1 MNSMHP
7 SSPHETKP
15 RIDMF
20 GYYVDLAWRSLR
32 RSPVLTALM
41 VIAVGFG
48 VAASMITYTVFRAT
62 SGDPIPQKSASLYI
76 VQVDNYGPGGN
87 DGGEPLPWLT
97 YTDALALMNAHQ
109 AKRQAVMYPTAS
121 SVVPD
126 DAQRLP
132 FTVRSYATSSDFFPM
147 FDVPFLYGSG
157 WSAADDQAHAGAAVI
172 SRELNDKV
180 FGGINSVGRKINLDG
195 NRYRIVGVTKHW
207 DPVPRF
213 FDLDSDN
220 GFGAAGQIYL
230 SFNRA
235 VDLKNKP
242 AGGTVC
248 NRPQGGNDWASW
260 LRSECVWLS
269 LWTELPSAAD
279 AAHYRE
285 FLRNYAADQQRAGR
299 FNWAPNVRL
308 RNVMQWL
315 HWRHVV
321 PKEATISLLVAVSFL
336 LICLVN
342 TIGLLLAKFM
352 RRAAEIGVRRA
363 LGASRGAIYRQFL
376 IEAGVIGAAGGALGV
391 LLTALGMFGT
401 GLVFAPRIAR
411 LAHLNFSLVA
421 LTLLVAIVTTVLASF
436 YPAWRAAHVQPAWQL
451 KSS

>member
-1 MNSMHP
+1 MNTTRP
-7 SSPHETKP
+7 SSPHETNP
-15 RIDMF
+15 GVGMF

-32 RSPVLTALM
+32 NSPVLTALM
-41 VIAVGFG
+41 VIAVGVG

-62 SGDPIPQKSASLYI
+62 SGNPIPQKSSSLYVAQI
-76 VQVDNYGPGGN
+76 DNYGPGGN
-87 DGGEPLPWLT
+87 DDGEPVPLLT
-97 YTDALALMNAHQ
+97 YTDALALMKAHQ
-109 AKRQAVMYPTAS
+109 AKRQVVMYPTAS

-132 FTVRSYATSSDFFPM
+132 FTVRSYATSGDFFAM

-157 WSAADDQAHAGAAVI
+157 WSAADDEAHASVAVI

-180 FGGINSVGRKINLDG
+180 LGGINSVGREINLDG
-195 NRYRIVGVTKHW
+195 NRFRIAGVTNHW

-213 FDLDSDN
+213 FDLDSGN

-235 VDLKNKP
+235 VDLKKKS
-242 AGGTVC
+242 AGGSLC

-269 LWTELPSAAD
+269 LWTELPSVSDAD
-279 AAHYRE
+279 HYRS

-299 FNWAPNVRL
+299 FSWAPNVRL
-308 RNVMQWL
+308 RDVMQWL
-315 HWRHVV
+315 QQRHVV
-321 PKEATISLLVAVSFL
+321 PKEATVSLLVAFSFL
-336 LICLVN
+336 VICLVN

-352 RRAAEIGVRRA
+352 RRAPEIGVRRA

-376 IEAGVIGAAGGALGV
+376 IEAGVIGAAGGVLGV

-401 GLVFAPRIAR
+401 GLVFAPQIAK
-411 LAHLNFSLVA
+411 LAHLDFSLVA
-421 LTLLVAIVTTVLASF
+421 LTLLVAIVATVMAAF
-436 YPAWRAAHVQPAWQL
+436 YPTWRAAHVQPAWQL